1 MQTWKTEDLVSAGLY
16 KDEQAVVK
24 DAIRALLSERPQLRL
39 ELDIHRYSTQKTS
52 LAKAAAL
59 VGVSWERMREILQS
73 RGIQPLLGPE
83 TEAEAIQEIEAM
95 ERIVHKAG
103 PVDARICE

>member
-1 MQTWKTEDLVSAGLY
+1 MQTWKTHDLMSAGLY
-16 KDEQAVVK
+16 KDEQAVVQ

-39 ELDIHRYSTQKTS
+39 ELAIHRYRSEAIS

-59 VGVSWERMREILQS
+59 AGVSWERMREILLS

-83 TEAEAIQEIEAM
+83 TEAEAIKEIEAM
-95 ERIVHKAG
+95 ERIVHANAG
-103 PVDARICE
+103 